1 MTMTDEQHDL
11 LVRIEGVTLDQP
23 GVSLPFSARLAREN
37 GWSAAFA
44 ERVVVEYQRF
54 VFLAAVAGHPVTP
67 SEEVDQAW
75 HLHLV
80 YTRSYWDDLCGQVLG
95 FPLHHGPTVGGP
107 AEGAKFTDWYQ
118 RTLDSYQRLFGSEP
132 PSDIWPPPRQ
142 RFTNVERF
150 RRINTAEHWVLPKP
164 ALVRSGGSASL
175 RVPLLGLGA
184 LVVSGCATAA
194 GSNPAILGAS
204 FLAASAGSIAAGVV
218 LFGVLGVVVLFALY
232 LIAQAVRAFLSGG
245 GSGSSRSGAGCGVFG
260 PSAFGGDSDSN
271 GGDGGGGDA
280 GCGGGGCGGGG
291 CGGG

>member
-1 MTMTDEQHDL
+1 MKDRLDVADQAL
-11 LVRIEGVTLDQP
+11 LAGIEGLTLDQP
-23 GVSLPFSARLAREN
+23 GAGLAFSDRLAREN
-37 GWSAAFA
+37 GWSKAYA
-44 ERVVVEYQRF
+44 ERVVAEYRRF
-54 VFLAAVAGHPVTP
+54 VFLAAAAGHPVTP

-80 YTRSYWDDLCGQVLG
+80 YTRSYWDELCGEVLG

-118 RTLDSYQRLFGSEP
+118 RTLDSYQRLLGTEP
-132 PSDIWPPPRQ
+132 PVDIWPPPRQ
-142 RFTNVERF
+142 RFANADRF
-150 RRINTAEHWVLPKP
+150 RRINTAEHWVVPKP
-164 ALVRSGGSASL
+164 AVVTSGGSASL

-218 LFGVLGVVVLFALY
+218 LFGVLGIVVLFALY
-232 LIAQAVRAFLSGG
+232 LIAQVVRAVRNAG

-260 PSAFGGDSDSN
+260 PSMLGDSDD
-271 GGDGGGGDA
+271 GGGGGDA
-280 GCGGGGCGGGG
+280 GCGGGGCGGAG
-291 CGGG
+291 CGGGA